1 MSSRVRAG
9 RSRPHRRVERALP
22 TRAGPAVQMAE
33 HERHHRGVAAGSTC
47 PDDASADA
55 FAVRG
60 GVDGRRRV
68 WTAVVRL
75 GGPGARVRRAARHR
89 RLRFASAAA
98 WSADTPGRSRPIAG
112 RQWSSPVRFSSD
124 GSLDGR
130 NDQAAFR
137 MLPRGSGTEALAKH
151 AGDLVRL
158 AIEEDERPTMSGSD
172 PKRLVQ
178 AAKLRRMTRS
188 APARASSPFNRRPQM
203 RRRPQHR
210 ENPRRD
216 QPASQRIR
224 AVRSQHRGPRCRA
237 VSGNV
242 LERHGL
248 GTERLQLDVTGECT
262 TRLERSVPGVPG
274 RHTPLGSH
282 AHQGVGVGI
291 WQPPDCRRY

>member
-1 MSSRVRAG
+1 MVKSGQVFFGWKPRRPERPSGFQNAPARVGNGSPRQARR
-9 RSRPHRRVERALP
+9 RSRA
-22 TRAGPAVQMAE
+22 AG
-33 HERHHRGVAAGSTC
+33 HRG
-47 PDDASADA
+47 
-55 FAVRG
+55 
-60 GVDGRRRV
+60 GR
-68 WTAVVRL
+68 T
-75 GGPGARVRRAARHR
+75 
-89 RLRFASAAA
+89 F
-98 WSADTPGRSRPIAG
+98 
-112 RQWSSPVRFSSD
+112 
-124 GSLDGR
+124 
-130 NDQAAFR
+130 
-137 MLPRGSGTEALAKH
+137 
-151 AGDLVRL
+151 
-158 AIEEDERPTMSGSD
+158 PTMSGSD